1 MSWPHKDDGTIDWD
15 VVFDDPDIG
24 LVPYVERAQSL
35 EALGLCAHII
45 VHSLFIREQDAA
57 HRDAFNHMIDELIQ
71 NTDPADEQRAHD
83 LVLKLVHEIKANRV
97 KHAQNYLDAGS
108 PDQDDDASRRGE
120 HDPTDALKTLGG
132 DE

>member
-1 MSWPHKDDGTIDWD
+1 MSWPHKEDGTIDWD

-45 VHSLFIREQDAA
+45 VHSLFIREQDRV

-71 NTDPADEQRAHD
+71 STEPADEQRTHD
-83 LVLKLVHEIKANRV
+83 LVLTLVHDIKANRV
-97 KHAQNYLDAGS
+97 KHAQNYLDA
-108 PDQDDDASRRGE
+108 DIDDAVSRRAE
-120 HDPTDALKTLGG
+120 HDPTEVLKALEEKG
-132 DE
+132 